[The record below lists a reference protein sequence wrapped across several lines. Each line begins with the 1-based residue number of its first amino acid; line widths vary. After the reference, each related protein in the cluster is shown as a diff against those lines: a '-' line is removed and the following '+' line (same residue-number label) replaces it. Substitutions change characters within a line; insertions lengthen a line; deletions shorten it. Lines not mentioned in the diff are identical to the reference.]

1 MKNTK
6 KQRKKQLIGYNDFDK
21 YADYND
27 FDRLNRLLY
36 DSIETGEGKK
46 YNELYWKLAKKYDT
60 IKEYYFIYSNLILFE
75 SDKDFYNFVSKKLPL
90 EYIFDAINLYNF
102 NYDKK
107 LTENDFFKLEKRQI
121 IKIVSNFNY
130 EMNNDKFILDFFEK
144 NHIKDALYFFEDLK
158 KSIDELLKNC
168 CLILEKNNN
177 TKKVIQKLDEI
188 IKNLKKCLKMFE
200 NI

>member
-6 KQRKKQLIGYNDFDK
+6 SNTKKQLIGYNDFDK

-36 DSIETGEGKK
+36 DSIETGEGEK
-46 YNELYWKLAKKYDT
+46 YNELYWKISKKYDT
-60 IKEYYFIYSNLILFE
+60 IKEYYCIYSNLILFK

-90 EYIFDAINLYNF
+90 EYIFDAIDLYNF
-102 NYDKK
+102 NHDKK

-121 IKIVSNFNY
+121 IKIVFNFNN

-188 IKNLKKCLKMFE
+188 TENLKDCLKMFK
-200 NI
+200 N